1 MPERLAASAF
11 TLFSERGINAVS
23 LDDVAAHA
31 HVTKGSLYWHYD
43 SKDAL
48 IKAAC
53 NHYYRDYHRKILTE
67 LAHITHPVKRLER
80 TLETAV
86 STCLVDRKNR
96 IFTTEI
102 FSLAVHDQELRR
114 SWRQF
119 SENVREFYIALI
131 KAATGLST
139 SKAEHRADF
148 LLSAMEG
155 LKLRAHYEPHLCVSG
170 CHNSIVAQLK
180 RVALDGPGETPRI
193 PRSMDLPRPRRAN
206 NLNPRNKP
214 KTTTQTKS
222 NTV

>member
-11 TLFSERGINAVS
+11 ALFSERGINAVS
-23 LDDVAAHA
+23 LDDIAAHA

-53 NHYYRDYHRKILTE
+53 THYYRDYHRRILTE
-67 LAHITHPVKRLER
+67 LAHITHPVKRLDR

-86 STCLVDRKNR
+86 STCLLDRKNR

-102 FSLAVHDQELRR
+102 FSLAVHDEELRR

-119 SENVREFYIALI
+119 SDNVREFYIGLI
-131 KAATGLST
+131 RAATGLST
-139 SKAEHRADF
+139 SEAERRADF

-155 LKLRAHYEPHLCVSG
+155 LKLRAHYEPHLCVPG
-170 CHNSIVAQLK
+170 CHKSIVAQLK
-180 RVALDGPGETPRI
+180 RVALMVEEKPAHTRRYGQA
-193 PRSMDLPRPRRAN
+193 PRRRRPAVA
-206 NLNPRNKP
+206 PI
-214 KTTTQTKS
+214 
-222 NTV
+222 

>member
-1 MPERLAASAF
+1 MKRKSARATASKSPAAAEMPERLAASAF

-23 LDDVAAHA
+23 LDDIAAHA

-53 NHYYRDYHRKILTE
+53 THYYRAYHRRINTE
-67 LAHITHPVKRLER
+67 LAHITDPVKRLER
-80 TLETAV
+80 TLDTAV

-96 IFTTEI
+96 IFTTEV
-102 FSLAVHDQELRR
+102 FSLAVHDEELRR

-119 SENVREFYIALI
+119 SDNVREFYIGLV

-139 SKAEHRADF
+139 KKAESRADF

-155 LKLRAHYEPHLCVSG
+155 LKLRAQYEPHLCVRGS
-170 CHNSIVAQLK
+170 HKTIVAELK
-180 RVALDGPGETPRI
+180 RVAVFAE
-193 PRSMDLPRPRRAN
+193 
-206 NLNPRNKP
+206 
-214 KTTTQTKS
+214 
-222 NTV
+222 